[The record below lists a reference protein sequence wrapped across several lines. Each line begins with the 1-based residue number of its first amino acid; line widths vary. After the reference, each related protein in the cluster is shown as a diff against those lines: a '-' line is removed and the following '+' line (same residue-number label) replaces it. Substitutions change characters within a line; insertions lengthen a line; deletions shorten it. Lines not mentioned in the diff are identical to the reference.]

1 MKAIDSVYINFWGR
15 EKPKFTDMELAL
27 MEGGHSLQKDNK
39 FSFLKSIKEI
49 AGDPLGAML
58 AQKGLAPAP
67 AAPTPSV
74 PTGPSDIDQAKLD
87 QIMQRIAAAEQPD
100 PPAPAVQATP
110 TIAATAPVT
119 KKAVK
124 AKPEQGAKPKA
135 YVPVTKSPFE
145 LLLRKAALGA
155 KMAGAE
161 LAAFMG
167 QCAHESAKFTTT
179 KEFASGTQYE
189 GRADLG
195 NTQPGDG
202 ARYKGRGF
210 IQITGRANYT
220 AAGKAL
226 GIDLV
231 SHPELAERPDIAT
244 KVSIWYWNT
253 RVKPR
258 VANFNNTKQVT
269 KKVNGGVNGLQ
280 DRTKLTKSFQVANK

>member
-1 MKAIDSVYINFWGR
+1 MTTASGYHNFWGKQ
-15 EKPKFTDMELAL
+15 KPEFTAMEIAL
-27 MEGGHSLQKDNK
+27 MEGGHSLQLTEKY
-39 FSFLKSIKEI
+39 SFLKSIKEV
-49 AGDPLGAML
+49 ADDPLGSML
-58 AQKGLAPAP
+58 AQKGLAPM
-67 AAPTPSV
+67 
-74 PTGPSDIDQAKLD
+74 PTGPSAIDQEKLD
-87 QIMQRIAAAEQPD
+87 QIIQRIASAEQSQ
-100 PPAPAVQATP
+100 PATSATPVQATP
-110 TIAATAPVT
+110 TA
-119 KKAVK
+119 KAVK
-124 AKPEQGAKPKA
+124 PKPEQAAKPKA
-135 YVPVTKSPFE
+135 YVPVTTSPFE

-179 KEFASGTQYE
+179 KEFSSGQQYE

-202 ARYKGRGF
+202 VKYKGRGF

-231 SHPELAERPDIAT
+231 NHPELAERPDIAT

-258 VANFNNTKQVT
+258 VGNFANTKAVT

-280 DRTKLTKSFQVANK
+280 QRTKLTKSFQVANR

>member
-1 MKAIDSVYINFWGR
+1 MTTEYISPWAI
-15 EKPKFTDMELAL
+15 KKKFTAMELAL
-27 MEGGHSLQKDNK
+27 MEGGHSLQKDEK
-39 FSFLKSIKEI
+39 YTFLKSIKE
-49 AGDPLGAML
+49 AVDDPLGSML

-67 AAPTPSV
+67 
-74 PTGPSDIDQAKLD
+74 TGPSAVDQAKLD
-87 QIMQRIAAAEQPD
+87 QIIQRIANPEPEVQP
-100 PPAPAVQATP
+100 VATP
-110 TIAATAPVT
+110 QVTAKPIAKT
-119 KKAVK
+119 KL
-124 AKPEQGAKPKA
+124 KPEQGAKPKA
-135 YVPVTKSPFE
+135 YVPVTTSPFE
-145 LLLRKAALGA
+145 LVLRKAALGA

-179 KEFASGTQYE
+179 KEFSSGQQYE

-220 AAGKAL
+220 AASKAL

-231 SHPELAERPDIAT
+231 KHPELAERPDIAT

-258 VANFNNTKQVT
+258 VGNFANTKAVT

>member
-1 MKAIDSVYINFWGR
+1 MRARD
-15 EKPKFTDMELAL
+15 
-27 MEGGHSLQKDNK
+27 
-39 FSFLKSIKEI
+39 FLFETS
-49 AGDPLGAML
+49 ADPLGAML
-58 AQKGLAPAP
+58 AQKGLAPPPPPSAP
-67 AAPTPSV
+67 SE
-74 PTGPSDIDQAKLD
+74 IDAAKLD
-87 QIMQRIAAAEQPD
+87 QIMQRIADAKAQED
-100 PPAPAVQATP
+100 PPAPAVQADPAITP
-110 TIAATAPVT
+110 TITKTPLAKLPV
-119 KKAVK
+119 KK
-124 AKPEQGAKPKA
+124 KPEQGAKPKK
-135 YVPVTKSPFE
+135 YVPVTTSPFE

-155 KMAGAE
+155 KMVGAE

-179 KEFASGTQYE
+179 KEFSNGTQYE
-189 GRADLG
+189 GRTDLG

-231 SHPELAERPDIAT
+231 NHPELAERPDIAT

-258 VANFNNTKQVT
+258 VGDFANTKQVT
-269 KKVNGGVNGLQ
+269 KKVNGGTNGLQ
-280 DRTKLTKSFQVANK
+280 QRTKLTKSFQVANK